1 MPKKYQREAIET
13 AYRLYLQG
21 LGAEDISR
29 RMRAEGYPSF
39 AASTLSSR
47 QPDQKGQPKGWIH
60 RYGWEESRAK
70 AQAARMDLQAA
81 CEDLEG
87 RILADYTA
95 IRGKLADKVQSATI
109 DREDIEML
117 LRVDNLILSIERSR
131 RTREQARDRLR
142 EARDALEELILYLQ
156 QVGDREVLTALQE
169 HLEGYTEHV
178 RRKYAA

>member
-1 MPKKYQREAIET
+1 MPRKYQREAIEK
-13 AYRLYLQG
+13 AYGFYLQG
-21 LGAEDISR
+21 LDAGEIAR

-87 RILADYTA
+87 HILADYTA
-95 IRGKLADKVQSATI
+95 LRERLVEKVQSSII
-109 DREDIEML
+109 DRDDLQL
-117 LRVDNLILSIERSR
+117 LLKVDDLILRSR
-131 RTREQARDRLR
+131 RAREQARDRLR